1 MKESRREYIMLLV
14 GVASLNRKCKRRHSK
29 LGKILHWNLV
39 KKCNFKVKGKWH
51 RNKTESNFK
60 SENCKFLWHFS
71 IQTDHAIEFQRLN
84 LVLVNK
90 KNRTC

>member
-1 MKESRREYIMLLV
+1 MEESRREYIMLLV
-14 GVASLNRKCKRRHSK
+14 GVASSDCKRRHGN

-51 RNKTESNFK
+51 GNEIENNFK
-60 SENCKFLWHFS
+60 SEHFLWHFS
-71 IQTDHAIEFQRLN
+71 IQTDYAIEFQRLD

-90 KNRTC
+90 NNRTC